1 MSSPSSAAA
10 GETPRATDELAP
22 GAAGVTTSHPPPS
35 PPPAAPASDPVTID
49 RGGDGGTGVAGRGMA
64 GRGGDL
70 SAPPADMF
78 TPATSIEGMDRRG
91 DAGGTEPAPSPFIPS
106 SIPASSSMSSV
117 SSASSRSSAV
127 SSRVGSLS
135 RLADAWPTE
144 APPPT
149 VPPTAPPRALP
160 EPPRGGAGVSDRR
173 VVALSGV
180 SDRRRAVALED
191 RVSFLPRRDGASRSS
206 LRSCRP
212 SRSALCPPPR
222 CPRDSRR
229 SRISSSWSKMECAAS
244 ERCGESGRSY
254 LPDPW

>member
-10 GETPRATDELAP
+10 GETPRVTDELAP

-78 TPATSIEGMDRRG
+78 TPATSIEGMDGRG
-91 DAGGTEPAPSPFIPS
+91 DAGGTELAPSPSPS
-106 SIPASSSMSSV
+106 ASAASASMSSV

-144 APPPT
+144 APPPA

-160 EPPRGGAGVSDRR
+160 ERPRGGAGVSDRR

-206 LRSCRP
+206 LRARP
-212 SRSALCPPPR
+212 SPPR
-222 CPRDSRR
+222 CPRESRR